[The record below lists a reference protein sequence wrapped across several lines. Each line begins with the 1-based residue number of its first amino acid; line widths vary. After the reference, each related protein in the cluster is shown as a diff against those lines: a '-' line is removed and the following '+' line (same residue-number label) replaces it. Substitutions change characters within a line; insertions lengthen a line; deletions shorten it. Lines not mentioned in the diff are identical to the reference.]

1 MKEGILLIQSSN
13 QRIITTQKRD
23 KDIMVQMNIPHEL
36 GHKASLIKL
45 SKPNKTDTNILTTYE
60 NVYNICI
67 YSL

>member
-1 MKEGILLIQSSN
+1 MKEDILLIQSSN

-23 KDIMVQMNIPHEL
+23 KDIMVQMNILHEL

-45 SKPNKTDTNILTTYE
+45 SKPSTTDTNILTTYE

>member
-23 KDIMVQMNIPHEL
+23 KDIMVQMNIPHKL

-45 SKPNKTDTNILTTYE
+45 SKPSTKDTNILTTYE
-60 NVYNICI
+60 NVYNTCI